1 MMGKKIKVNDY
12 KFTYGQETVY
22 LNVYGAFKNTKSGN
36 KYAIYS
42 YENNNKKLYYG
53 SYFQRGKEAV
63 IMTSK
68 QNSKEIIKEF
78 IDMIVTKEQNNNFEI
93 LPLEEITSI
102 EIIDELVYD
111 ETVDIPVL
119 YDITIPKPIVKEN
132 NHNNT
137 TKKKKPFSL
146 AVFFFIICI
155 LVVIAFFLFNPEVIL
170 GKNKNYLCTKS
181 YLHKTLP
188 SSVTEE
194 ISLTFSGKSLV
205 TKIDITTDYAFNNTK
220 YYLEFKDKSY
230 FYKYMEEGDTYKFID
245 DKYTY
250 RVFSSINTEEEYFL
264 PTEENEL
271 ISYYQNKEY
280 TCKVVNVDE

>member
-1 MMGKKIKVNDY
+1 MIGKKIKVNDY

-22 LNVYGAFKNTKSGN
+22 LNLYGAFKNIKSGN

-53 SYFQRGKEAV
+53 TYFQRGKEAV

-78 IDMIVTKEQNNNFEI
+78 IEMIMTEKNNNDFEI
-93 LPLEEITSI
+93 LSLEEITSI

-111 ETVDIPVL
+111 DSVDISML
-119 YDITIPKPIVKEN
+119 YDKTIPKPVVKEDSSIQ
-132 NHNNT
+132 
-137 TKKKKPFSL
+137 KKKKPFSI
-146 AVFFFIICI
+146 AIFFFILFII
-155 LVVIAFFLFNPEVIL
+155 VVIAFFLFNPEVIL
-170 GKNKNYLCTKS
+170 GKNKNYVCTKS

-194 ISLTFSGKSLV
+194 ISLTFSNKSLI
-205 TKIDITTDYAFNNTK
+205 TKIDITTNYAFNNTT
-220 YYLEFKDKSY
+220 YYVEFKDRSY

-245 DKYTY
+245 NKYTY

-264 PTEENEL
+264 PSEEKEL

-280 TCKVVNVDE
+280 TCKVVDIDE